1 MQQPVVAVALRAQA
15 DAGGV
20 AAGVRLGQRIAPQLL
35 AARERRQEA
44 RLLLGRPVAL
54 DRRDGEAGV
63 HGDGDGQARVVARQ
77 LLDDEAERRVV
88 EPGAAV
94 LLGDGHAEHAELGQR
109 AQGLHRHVML
119 AVPGGGVRRDFSPAE
134 LAHERLHLALGVGQ
148 LRDHGPNTGTMGGM
162 ADTEPALRLDV
173 PRAEALAHATELI
186 ARAWDS
192 FDHARPEQPPVDE
205 QLRASLAAPIALGP
219 TPVLQALDEA
229 AVVLDHSI
237 AQPRPRYFAFVA
249 SSGLEIAVLGDALAA
264 CHDVNLAVVSGAADL
279 VERQTL
285 EWLGQAFGY
294 PVATGTF
301 SSGGTVS
308 NMTALAAARERAL
321 PGSRHSGLSGRP
333 CALYASADVHESV
346 RRAAELLGIGRDRV
360 RAIPIDGAAAHARRG
375 LRRRRSTPTAPRASR
390 PIAVVAT
397 AGTTLTGAV
406 DPLDELADVCAQRGV
421 WLHVDG
427 AYGLPAALVESH
439 APLFRGLARAD
450 SVTVDAHKWL
460 FVPKACGVLMVR
472 EAEWLE
478 RAFTPRGD
486 VRAPRARRAGRRR
499 PYARVLAPVPRPQ
512 AVAGAARART
522 RRLPQRDRAQP
533 LRGAAVRRPRQGAA
547 TSWSCWESPSCRSCP
562 SATSRPAGRLDEH
575 NRKLAAALRADG
587 RVYVSGAEIDGTA
600 CLRPCF
606 VNFRTSP
613 EDVRVLRDVVLE
625 LGARLA

>member
-1 MQQPVVAVALRAQA
+1 MP
-15 DAGGV
+15 
-20 AAGVRLGQRIAPQLL
+20 
-35 AARERRQEA
+35 
-44 RLLLGRPVAL
+44 
-54 DRRDGEAGV
+54 
-63 HGDGDGQARVVARQ
+63 
-77 LLDDEAERRVV
+77 
-88 EPGAAV
+88 
-94 LLGDGHAEHAELGQR
+94 
-109 AQGLHRHVML
+109 
-119 AVPGGGVRRDFSPAE
+119 
-134 LAHERLHLALGVGQ
+134 
-148 LRDHGPNTGTMGGM
+148 GM
-162 ADTEPALRLDV
+162 AEPEPALRLDV

-205 QLRASLAAPIALGP
+205 ELRASLAAPIALGP

-229 AVVLDHSI
+229 AVVLDRSI

-264 CHDVNLAVVSGAADL
+264 CHDVNLAVVAGAADL

-301 SSGGTVS
+301 SGGGTVS

-346 RRAAELLGIGRDRV
+346 KRAAELLGIGRDRV
-360 RAIPIDGAAAHARRG
+360 RGIPIDARR
-375 LRRRRSTPTAPRASR
+375 RMRADACAEAIDADR
-390 PIAVVAT
+390 AAGVAPIAVVAS

-478 RAFTPRGD
+478 RAFSHEATYVPHELGEQDAVDRTLEYSRPF
-486 VRAPRARRAGRRR
+486 RALKLWLALRVHGLAAYRSAIERNLSEARLFADLVKERDELELLGE
-499 PYARVLAPVPRPQ
+499 PELSVVPFRHI
-512 AVAGAARART
+512 
-522 RRLPQRDRAQP
+522 
-533 LRGAAVRRPRQGAA
+533 
-547 TSWSCWESPSCRSCP
+547 
-562 SATSRPAGRLDEH
+562 ATSRPLDEH
-575 NRKLAAALRADG
+575 NRALASALRSDG
-587 RVYVSGAEIDGTA
+587 RVYVSGADIDGTA

-625 LGARLA
+625 LGAKLA

>member
-1 MQQPVVAVALRAQA
+1 MVWSSPAPPCSSGTVTPSTPSSASARRASIGTWCSLSHAAVCGATS
-15 DAGGV
+15 
-20 AAGVRLGQRIAPQLL
+20 
-35 AARERRQEA
+35 RRQNSRTSA
-44 RLLLGRPVAL
+44 CTSRWASLNSGITRPILA
-54 DRRDGEAGV
+54 
-63 HGDGDGQARVVARQ
+63 
-77 LLDDEAERRVV
+77 
-88 EPGAAV
+88 PWAAW
-94 LLGDGHAEHAELGQR
+94 R
-109 AQGLHRHVML
+109 N
-119 AVPGGGVRRDFSPAE
+119 P
-134 LAHERLHLALGVGQ
+134 
-148 LRDHGPNTGTMGGM
+148 
-162 ADTEPALRLDV
+162 EPALRLDV

-205 QLRASLAAPIALGP
+205 QLRAALAAPIALGP

-308 NMTALAAARERAL
+308 NVTALAAARERAL
-321 PGSRHSGLSGRP
+321 PGSRHTGLSGPPVR
-333 CALYASADVHESV
+333 ALRV
-346 RRAAELLGIGRDRV
+346 RRRARVGQARGRAARHRARPRARHPDR
-360 RAIPIDGAAAHARRG
+360 RRG
-375 LRRRRSTPTAPRASR
+375 GACASTPAPRRSTPTAPRASA

-406 DPLDELADVCAQRGV
+406 DPLDALADVCEPRGV

-439 APLFRGLARAD
+439 APLFHGLARAD

-478 RAFTPRGD
+478 RAFTHDATYVPA
-486 VRAPRARRAGRRR
+486 RAGRAGRRR
-499 PYARVLAPVPRPQ
+499 PHARVLAPVPRAQ
-512 AVAGAARART
+512 AVAGAARARAG
-522 RRLPQRDRAQP
+522 RLPQRDRAQP
-533 LRGAAVRRPRQGAA
+533 RPRRACSPTSSSERDELELLGEPELSVVPFRHIA
-547 TSWSCWESPSCRSCP
+547 TSGP
-562 SATSRPAGRLDEH
+562 LDEH
-575 NRKLAAALRADG
+575 NRALAAALRADG
-587 RVYVSGAEIDGTA
+587 RVYVSGADIDGTA

-606 VNFRTSP
+606 VNFRTEP
-613 EDVRVLRDVVLE
+613 RGRAGAARRRARAGR
-625 LGARLA
+625 GARLIVCAQRASLVGCPHDDADARCRSAARAARGRVAPEGRAVRLLLGDARTAPERRGAGRAG

>member
-1 MQQPVVAVALRAQA
+1 MRAM
-15 DAGGV
+15 
-20 AAGVRLGQRIAPQLL
+20 
-35 AARERRQEA
+35 
-44 RLLLGRPVAL
+44 
-54 DRRDGEAGV
+54 
-63 HGDGDGQARVVARQ
+63 
-77 LLDDEAERRVV
+77 AE
-88 EPGAAV
+88 
-94 LLGDGHAEHAELGQR
+94 
-109 AQGLHRHVML
+109 
-119 AVPGGGVRRDFSPAE
+119 S
-134 LAHERLHLALGVGQ
+134 
-148 LRDHGPNTGTMGGM
+148 
-162 ADTEPALRLDV
+162 EPALRLDV

-186 ARAWDS
+186 ARAWES

-205 QLRASLAAPIALGP
+205 ALRAALAAPIALEP

-321 PGSRHSGLSGRP
+321 PGSRHTGLSGRP

-346 RRAAELLGIGRDRV
+346 KRAAELLGIGRDHV
-360 RAIPIDGAAAHARRG
+360 RAIPIDAHRRMRADACAEAIDADRAAGVA
-375 LRRRRSTPTAPRASR
+375 

-406 DPLDELADVCAQRGV
+406 DPLDELADVCAAARRVAARRRRLRPAGRARGE
-421 WLHVDG
+421 
-427 AYGLPAALVESH
+427 PCAAL
-439 APLFRGLARAD
+439 RGLARAD

-478 RAFTPRGD
+478 RAFSHDATYVPHEPGSRTPSTARSST
-486 VRAPRARRAGRRR
+486 RARSARSSCGWRCASTAWPRIRSAIERNLAEARLFADLVKER
-499 PYARVLAPVPRPQ
+499 PELELLGEPELSVVPFRHIATERP
-512 AVAGAARART
+512 
-522 RRLPQRDRAQP
+522 
-533 LRGAAVRRPRQGAA
+533 
-547 TSWSCWESPSCRSCP
+547 
-562 SATSRPAGRLDEH
+562 LDEH
-575 NRKLAAALRADG
+575 NRALAAALRADG
-587 RVYVSGAEIDGTA
+587 RVYVSGADIDGTA

-613 EDVRVLRDVVLE
+613 EDVRVLRDVVIE
-625 LGARLA
+625 LGAKLA

>member
-1 MQQPVVAVALRAQA
+1 M
-15 DAGGV
+15 
-20 AAGVRLGQRIAPQLL
+20 
-35 AARERRQEA
+35 
-44 RLLLGRPVAL
+44 
-54 DRRDGEAGV
+54 
-63 HGDGDGQARVVARQ
+63 
-77 LLDDEAERRVV
+77 
-88 EPGAAV
+88 
-94 LLGDGHAEHAELGQR
+94 
-109 AQGLHRHVML
+109 
-119 AVPGGGVRRDFSPAE
+119 
-134 LAHERLHLALGVGQ
+134 
-148 LRDHGPNTGTMGGM
+148 
-162 ADTEPALRLDV
+162 
-173 PRAEALAHATELI
+173 
-186 ARAWDS
+186 
-192 FDHARPEQPPVDE
+192 
-205 QLRASLAAPIALGP
+205 
-219 TPVLQALDEA
+219 LQALDEA

-301 SSGGTVS
+301 SSGGTGLEHDG
-308 NMTALAAARERAL
+308 AGGRARARAAGLAPR
-321 PGSRHSGLSGRP
+321 GLSGRP

-346 RRAAELLGIGRDRV
+346 KRAAELLGIGRDRV
-360 RAIPIDGAAAHARRG
+360 RAIPIDARR
-375 LRRRRSTPTAPRASR
+375 RMQVEACAEAIDADRTAGVA

-478 RAFTPRGD
+478 RAFSHEATYVPTSSASRTPSTARSST
-486 VRAPRARRAGRRR
+486 RARSARSSSGWRCACTAG
-499 PYARVLAPVPRPQ
+499 
-512 AVAGAARART
+512 
-522 RRLPQRDRAQP
+522 RLPQRDRAQP
-533 LRGAAVRRPRQGAA
+533 LRGAPVRRPRQGARRA
-547 TSWSCWESPSCRSCP
+547 GAARRARALRRAVPPRRDGP
-562 SATSRPAGRLDEH
+562 AAGRAQPRAGRRAARRRPRLRLGRRH
-575 NRKLAAALRADG
+575 RRHRVPAAL
-587 RVYVSGAEIDGTA
+587 
-600 CLRPCF
+600 LRQLPDE
-606 VNFRTSP
+606 P

-625 LGARLA
+625 LGAKLA

>member
-1 MQQPVVAVALRAQA
+1 M
-15 DAGGV
+15 
-20 AAGVRLGQRIAPQLL
+20 
-35 AARERRQEA
+35 
-44 RLLLGRPVAL
+44 GR
-54 DRRDGEAGV
+54 
-63 HGDGDGQARVVARQ
+63 
-77 LLDDEAERRVV
+77 
-88 EPGAAV
+88 
-94 LLGDGHAEHAELGQR
+94 
-109 AQGLHRHVML
+109 
-119 AVPGGGVRRDFSPAE
+119 
-134 LAHERLHLALGVGQ
+134 
-148 LRDHGPNTGTMGGM
+148 M

-205 QLRASLAAPIALGP
+205 QLRASLTAPIALGP

-264 CHDVNLAVVSGAADL
+264 CHDVNLAVVAGAADL

-321 PGSRHSGLSGRP
+321 PGSRHTGLSGRP

-360 RAIPIDGAAAHARRG
+360 RAIPIDG
-375 LRRRRSTPTAPRASR
+375 RRRMLVEACTQAIDADRAAGVA
-390 PIAVVAT
+390 PIAVVAS

-478 RAFTPRGD
+478 RAFTHEATYVPHAPGEQDAVDRTLEYSRPF
-486 VRAPRARRAGRRR
+486 RALKLWLALRVHGLAAYRSAIERNLSEARLFADLVKERDELELLGE
-499 PYARVLAPVPRPQ
+499 PELSVVPFRHI
-512 AVAGAARART
+512 
-522 RRLPQRDRAQP
+522 
-533 LRGAAVRRPRQGAA
+533 A
-547 TSWSCWESPSCRSCP
+547 TSGPV
-562 SATSRPAGRLDEH
+562 DEH

-625 LGARLA
+625 LGAKLA